1 MASGDTKLSICSDAL
16 ILLGASP
23 LSSFSEG
30 TDAAQ
35 ICDRLYDDL
44 KDSLI
49 AAYPWSWSFKKVQLA
64 RLTSTPANEWKYEY
78 SLPGDTI
85 SNIRAV
91 FNSSASGIRPITHGW
106 EILGSVLQ
114 TSQETVYVD
123 YQFSPGESVLPTYF
137 VQLLKYAMAA
147 EIAETVTDQI
157 TKADYFERKAYGTP
171 GENRRGGYFR
181 VAANIDGASKSVER
195 MDDYSLIQVR
205 YT

>member
-49 AAYPWSWSFKKVQLA
+49 ASNPWSWSFKKTQLA
-64 RLTSTPANEWKYEY
+64 RLTSTPPNEWKYQY
-78 SLPGDTI
+78 AMPGDAI
-85 SNIRAV
+85 AGVRAV
-91 FNSSASGIRPITHGW
+91 YNTNAIGVLPIKYGW
-106 EILGSVLQ
+106 EVHGDHLDTNEEVI
-114 TSQETVYVD
+114 YVD
-123 YQFSPGESVLPTYF
+123 YQYSPNEAELPTYF
-137 VQLLKYAMAA
+137 VQLLKYAMAS

-157 TKADYFERKAYGTP
+157 TKADYFERKAYGAP
-171 GENRRGGYFR
+171 SENRRGGFFR
-181 VAANIDGASKSVER
+181 VAANIDGANNSIDTFE
-195 MDDYSLIQVR
+195 DYTLTAVR
-205 YT
+205 Q

>member
-35 ICDRLYDDL
+35 ICDRIYDDL
-44 KDSLI
+44 KDSII
-49 AAYPWSWSFKKVQLA
+49 ASYPWSWSIKKTKLA
-64 RLTSTPANEWKYEY
+64 RLTEEPKSEWKYLY
-78 SLPGDTI
+78 QLPGDTLAGV
-85 SNIRAV
+85 RAV
-91 FNSSASGIRPITHGW
+91 FNSDNPGIRPISRGW
-106 EILGSVLQ
+106 EIIENKLQ
-114 TSQETVYVD
+114 TNEEDVWVD

-147 EIAETVTDQI
+147 EIAEAVTDQI

-171 GENRRGGYFR
+171 GENRRGGYMR
-181 VAANIDGASKSVER
+181 VAMNIDGGTKSIEKIE
-195 MDDYSLIQVR
+195 DYPLIAVR
-205 YT
+205 A

>member
-16 ILLGASP
+16 IMLGASP

-49 AAYPWSWSFKKVQLA
+49 ASYPWSWSFKKSQLA
-64 RLTSTPANEWKYEY
+64 RLSEEPASEWKYFY
-78 SLPGDTI
+78 QLPGDRLAGV
-85 SNIRAV
+85 RAV
-91 FNSSASGIRPITHGW
+91 FSSSSPGMRPIQRGW
-106 EILGSVLQ
+106 EILGDKLM
-114 TSQETVYVD
+114 TSEEQIWAD
-123 YQFSPGESVLPTYF
+123 YQFAPGEAALPTYF

-157 TKADYFERKAYGTP
+157 TKAEYFERKAFGSP
-171 GENRRGGYFR
+171 SENRRGGYFR
-181 VAANIDGASKSVER
+181 VASNIDGSSKAIER
-195 MDDYSLIQVR
+195 MEDYSLIAVR
-205 YT
+205 Q

>member
-49 AAYPWSWSFKKVQLA
+49 AAYPWSWSFKKSQLA
-64 RLTSTPANEWKYEY
+64 RLTSTPPNEWKYQY
-78 SLPGDTI
+78 ALPGDTLAGV
-85 SNIRAV
+85 RAV
-91 FNSSASGIRPITHGW
+91 YNTNAVSVPPIQYGW
-106 EILGSVLQ
+106 EVHGDHLD
-114 TSQETVYVD
+114 TNEETIYVD
-123 YQFSPGESVLPTYF
+123 YQYSPSESILPTYF
-137 VQLLKYAMAA
+137 IQLLKYAMAA

-157 TKADYFERKAYGTP
+157 TKAQYFEQKAFGSP
-171 GENRRGGYFR
+171 AENRRGGFFR
-181 VAANIDGASKSVER
+181 VAANIDGANNSIEAFQ
-195 MDDYSLIQVR
+195 DFTLTAVR
-205 YT
+205 A

>member
-16 ILLGASP
+16 IMLGASP

-49 AAYPWSWSFKKVQLA
+49 ASYPWSWSFKKVQLA
-64 RLTSTPANEWKYEY
+64 RLTTTPVTEWKYEY
-78 SLPGDTI
+78 ALPGDTL
-85 SNIRAV
+85 SGVRAV
-91 FNSSASGIRPITHGW
+91 FNASSAGMRPIARGW
-106 EILGSVLQ
+106 EIIDNKLQ
-114 TSQETVYVD
+114 TNEEDIWID
-123 YQFSPGESVLPTYF
+123 YQASPLEATLPTYF

-157 TKADYFERKAYGTP
+157 TKADYYERKAFGSP
-171 GENRRGGYFR
+171 GENRRGGYMR
-181 VAANIDGASKSVER
+181 VAMNIDGASKSVER
-195 MDDYSLIQVR
+195 IEDYSLIAVR
-205 YT
+205 Q